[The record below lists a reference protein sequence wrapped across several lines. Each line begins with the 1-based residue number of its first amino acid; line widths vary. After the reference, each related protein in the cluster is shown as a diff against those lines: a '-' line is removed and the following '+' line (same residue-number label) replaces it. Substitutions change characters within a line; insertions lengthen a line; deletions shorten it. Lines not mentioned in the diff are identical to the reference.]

1 MRRLAVTVVL
11 GGALA
16 LPIACERGDRL
27 ADANTMPRDPRI
39 PNPDARPRTFR
50 TTDSTGF
57 VDNAGR
63 PSEQRARTET
73 SGMRATETGSEH
85 PTGTPGSGWP
95 LPGRLDP
102 PSARGE
108 GAGAA
113 QTARGNTGPR
123 PAGGP
128 EHLAISRLARAL
140 CDHEAVCGR
149 IGGGRAHESEDVCMM
164 HERVPAREHVLGASC
179 PQGLDQVQLGVC
191 LVAVRNASCDA
202 DLRRPET
209 LPECATNALCA
220 PP

>member
-27 ADANTMPRDPRI
+27 SDANTLPRDPRI

-95 LPGRLDP
+95 LPGRLDS

-140 CDHEAVCGR
+140 CDHEQVCGH
-149 IGGGRAHESEDVCMM
+149 IGPGRAHASDDACMM
-164 HERVPAREHVLGASC
+164 HERDLARAHVLRAAC
-179 PQGLDQVQLGVC
+179 PDGVDLLQIGIC
-191 LVAVRNASCDA
+191 LVGVRNAPCDA
-202 DLRRPET
+202 TLRRPEDVSA
-209 LPECATNALCA
+209 CAASALCG